1 MTNPFTD
8 QATFM
13 LAGDQTTGVN
23 NPQQMS
29 LYLDLV
35 NEEVNE
41 LFEATSYEELV
52 KEACDVIV
60 VTLGLLHSTG
70 VDVEEAWRRV
80 HASNMSKCIDGK
92 LVKREDGK
100 IQKPDTYAAPDIAE
114 LVTAIAFHPD
124 ALPPVT
130 VDAV

>member
-1 MTNPFTD
+1 MNPFQD

-13 LAGDQTTGVN
+13 QAGDQTTGVN

-114 LVTAIAFHPD
+114 LVSTIAFHPD